1 MPTTR
6 PFAYNTG
13 STIVGTIQIGDLAIG
28 VDPLN
33 YAGGVG
39 GVQWW
44 GGPDEDLGYVIAH
57 TVPSGTQPTQVPD
70 DAITLSTTYKGV
82 DISVTNN
89 NQTAAQLFG
98 YQQSVLGETIISG
111 TNKVMF
117 SVLCNLLEPST
128 LIGSH
133 VIGVGTTSMNYQ
145 GDPYGGYPGNDIYS
159 IGFSDD
165 GNYYYN
171 GSVVASGLP
180 TWTDGDTIDI
190 AISHGQYWW
199 VRVNGGDWNN
209 NPSANPTTLANGLT
223 MNGLTNFYPV
233 LCPSYQGI
241 MTVLNYP
248 KYGVPSEYNFLGNVS
263 AYLGFWRSDFLTES
277 SFIGL
282 AEYVSV
288 QHGDPQ
294 TFITGA
300 SAKTWLNNN
309 GYWTSYDEIIPIVYL
324 DAGNNLSYSG
334 SGSIWYDLEG
344 VSNNA
349 TLINTP
355 TYSSNYSG
363 ILSFDD
369 VSSEYSTIPDIG
381 DLNTWTVEVWFRLS
395 SSITSKVSSL
405 VTNQFNGVNKLN
417 FSIGT
422 NNAPSSYNLVVG
434 FYDGA
439 WRNTTGFAPSLNT
452 WYQVVGT
459 YDGSVLRQYVNGVAS
474 GGTLNYV
481 GTPQSGG
488 EVRLM
493 RRWDSTVTSGNLI
506 DGDLSIVK
514 IYNTS
519 LDSTQVLN
527 NYNENAARFI
537 DPTPTPTPTT
547 TITPTVTVT
556 PTITPTVTVTPTIT
570 PTITPSI
577 TRTITPTPS
586 ITPSPSTSVVFSQTF
601 TSGVAPGSTIE
612 NAWTTFRG
620 QLTGTYTKFDFTS
633 SNGQGYTGIT
643 DAVKVQQ
650 IANALRTGTTG
661 ITFATTISGVTWNVG
676 CCTCRNGG
684 ALNGAVEFA
693 NVGLCSGSSTAALR
707 PFINNNNWGGI
718 GSTVGAA
725 TQTLTLRFY

>member
-13 STIVGTIQIGDLAIG
+13 STIVGTLQIGDLAIG
-28 VDPLN
+28 VDPLD
-33 YAGGVG
+33 YSGGVG

-44 GGPDEDLGYVIAH
+44 MGPDEDLGYVIAH
-57 TVPSGTQPTQVPD
+57 PTPDGSQPNP
-70 DAITLSTTYKGV
+70 
-82 DISVTNN
+82 
-89 NQTAAQLFG
+89 
-98 YQQSVLGETIISG
+98 LG
-111 TNKVMF
+111 M
-117 SVLCNLLEPST
+117 P
-128 LIGSH
+128 
-133 VIGVGTTSMNYQ
+133 
-145 GDPYGGYPGNDIYS
+145 
-159 IGFSDD
+159 
-165 GNYYYN
+165 
-171 GSVVASGLP
+171 
-180 TWTDGDTIDI
+180 
-190 AISHGQYWW
+190 
-199 VRVNGGDWNN
+199 
-209 NPSANPTTLANGLT
+209 
-223 MNGLTNFYPV
+223 
-233 LCPSYQGI
+233 
-241 MTVLNYP
+241 
-248 KYGVPSEYNFLGNVS
+248 
-263 AYLGFWRSDFLTES
+263 AYLGFWRSEFLTES

-282 AEYVSV
+282 AEYVSN
-288 QHGDPQ
+288 QHGSPQ
-294 TFITGA
+294 TFNDGD

-309 GYWTSYDEIIPIVYL
+309 GYWTSYDEITPIIYL

-349 TLINTP
+349 TLVNTP

-369 VSSEYSTIPDIG
+369 ASSEYATISDIG

-395 SSITSKVSSL
+395 SALTGKVSSL
-405 VTNQFNGVNKLN
+405 VSNQFNLATKLN

-422 NNAPSSYNLVVG
+422 NNAPSNYNLAVG

-439 WRNTTGFAPSLNT
+439 WRTTTGFIPELNT

-459 YDGSVLRQYVNGVAS
+459 YDGSVIRQYVNGVAS

-481 GTPQSGG
+481 GIPQSGG
-488 EVRLM
+488 EIRLM
-493 RRWDSTVTSGNLI
+493 RRWDGTVTSGNLI
-506 DGDLSIVK
+506 DGDLSIIK
-514 IYNTS
+514 IYNIA

-527 NYNENAARFI
+527 NYNENVARYV

-547 TITPTVTVT
+547 TPT

-570 PTITPSI
+570 P
-577 TRTITPTPS
+577 
-586 ITPSPSTSVVFSQTF
+586 SPSTSVIFSQTF

-612 NAWTTFRG
+612 NAWTTFRSE
-620 QLTGTYTKFDFTS
+620 LTGTYTKFDFTS

-684 ALNGAVEFA
+684 AINGAVEFA
-693 NVGLCSGSSTAALR
+693 NIALCSGSSTAALR

-718 GSTVGAA
+718 GITVGAA

>member
-57 TVPSGTQPTQVPD
+57 PTPDGSQP
-70 DAITLSTTYKGV
+70 
-82 DISVTNN
+82 
-89 NQTAAQLFG
+89 NQ
-98 YQQSVLGETIISG
+98 LGI
-111 TNKVMF
+111 
-117 SVLCNLLEPST
+117 P
-128 LIGSH
+128 
-133 VIGVGTTSMNYQ
+133 
-145 GDPYGGYPGNDIYS
+145 
-159 IGFSDD
+159 
-165 GNYYYN
+165 
-171 GSVVASGLP
+171 
-180 TWTDGDTIDI
+180 
-190 AISHGQYWW
+190 
-199 VRVNGGDWNN
+199 
-209 NPSANPTTLANGLT
+209 
-223 MNGLTNFYPV
+223 
-233 LCPSYQGI
+233 
-241 MTVLNYP
+241 
-248 KYGVPSEYNFLGNVS
+248 
-263 AYLGFWRSDFLTES
+263 AYLGFWRSELLNES
-277 SFIGL
+277 SFIKIS
-282 AEYVSV
+282 EYVSV
-288 QHGDPQ
+288 QHGSPQ
-294 TFITGA
+294 IFNSGN

-309 GYWTSYDEIIPIVYL
+309 GYWTSYDEITPIVYL

-344 VSNNA
+344 ASNNA

-355 TYSSNYSG
+355 TYSSSYSG

-369 VSSEYSTIPDIG
+369 ASSEYATIPNIG

-395 SSITSKVSSL
+395 SSLNGKVSSL
-405 VTNQFNGVNKLN
+405 VTNQYNLSTKLN
-417 FSIGT
+417 FSVGT

-434 FYDGA
+434 FFDGA
-439 WRNTTGFAPSLNT
+439 WRNTTGFVPSLNT

-459 YDGSVLRQYVNGVAS
+459 YDGSVIRQYVNGVAS

-514 IYNTS
+514 IYNTA

-556 PTITPTVTVTPTIT
+556 PTVTPTL
-570 PTITPSI
+570 TPSSAGGII
-577 TRTITPTPS
+577 TSNLVMELEGSSYTSGTWTDESGNGNNATINGATWSSTDGGIFDLDGLNDTISIAHNSNLSLTTTGQRTIQVWVKFDTLPALNTQGQPVFGKLSSSFSFDGYWGGLYSNTANVRCVTNGAS
-586 ITPSPSTSVVFSQTF
+586 IQRVSTSTLTVT
-601 TSGVAPGSTIE
+601 
-612 NAWTTFRG
+612 
-620 QLTGTYTKFDFTS
+620 TGTWYLYTFISQITS
-633 SNGQGYTGIT
+633 TSNTTKVYINETEYITTAHGSDTISETNPLYLGFIGTGVSSPYLDGKIG
-643 DAVKVQQ
+643 ACYFY
-650 IANALRTGTTG
+650 TTG
-661 ITFATTISGVTWNVG
+661 LSAANISTNFNATKS
-676 CCTCRNGG
+676 RY
-684 ALNGAVEFA
+684 
-693 NVGLCSGSSTAALR
+693 GL
-707 PFINNNNWGGI
+707 
-718 GSTVGAA
+718 
-725 TQTLTLRFY
+725 

>member
-13 STIVGTIQIGDLAIG
+13 STIVGTLQVGDLAIG

-57 TVPSGTQPTQVPD
+57 PTPDGSQP
-70 DAITLSTTYKGV
+70 
-82 DISVTNN
+82 
-89 NQTAAQLFG
+89 NQ
-98 YQQSVLGETIISG
+98 LGI
-111 TNKVMF
+111 
-117 SVLCNLLEPST
+117 P
-128 LIGSH
+128 
-133 VIGVGTTSMNYQ
+133 
-145 GDPYGGYPGNDIYS
+145 
-159 IGFSDD
+159 
-165 GNYYYN
+165 
-171 GSVVASGLP
+171 
-180 TWTDGDTIDI
+180 
-190 AISHGQYWW
+190 
-199 VRVNGGDWNN
+199 
-209 NPSANPTTLANGLT
+209 
-223 MNGLTNFYPV
+223 
-233 LCPSYQGI
+233 
-241 MTVLNYP
+241 
-248 KYGVPSEYNFLGNVS
+248 
-263 AYLGFWRSDFLTES
+263 AYLGFWRSEFLTEV

-282 AEYVSV
+282 AEIVSN
-288 QHGDPQ
+288 QHGSPQ
-294 TFITGA
+294 TFNTGD

-537 DPTPTPTPTT
+537 DPTPTPT
-547 TITPTVTVT
+547 IT
-556 PTITPTVTVTPTIT
+556 PTITPTNTQTPT

-577 TRTITPTPS
+577 TQTITPTPTKTP
-586 ITPSPSTSVVFSQTF
+586 TPSPTASYIYYRWQITQSKISPPNGNCVQSAEFVFRLNGVDQSMAGVTVTNPSGNNPPGEEPPKLVDGNLNTKGLDLNFVSNGNITNFIFQF
-601 TSGVAPGSTIE
+601 TSAKTFNGYRWATANDEEGRDPKSWTIAGSNNGST
-612 NAWTTFRG
+612 WTT
-620 QLTGTYTKFDFTS
+620 LHTVNNFT
-633 SNGQGYTGIT
+633 
-643 DAVKVQQ
+643 
-650 IANALRTGTTG
+650 
-661 ITFATTISGVTWNVG
+661 ATTT
-676 CCTCRNGG
+676 RNTYQ
-684 ALNGAVEFA
+684 
-693 NVGLCSGSSTAALR
+693 TA
-707 PFINNNNWGGI
+707 
-718 GSTVGAA
+718 
-725 TQTLTLRFY
+725 QTY

>member
-13 STIVGTIQIGDLAIG
+13 STIVGTLQVGDLAIG

-57 TVPSGTQPTQVPD
+57 PTPDGSQP
-70 DAITLSTTYKGV
+70 
-82 DISVTNN
+82 
-89 NQTAAQLFG
+89 NQ
-98 YQQSVLGETIISG
+98 LGI
-111 TNKVMF
+111 
-117 SVLCNLLEPST
+117 P
-128 LIGSH
+128 
-133 VIGVGTTSMNYQ
+133 
-145 GDPYGGYPGNDIYS
+145 
-159 IGFSDD
+159 
-165 GNYYYN
+165 
-171 GSVVASGLP
+171 
-180 TWTDGDTIDI
+180 
-190 AISHGQYWW
+190 
-199 VRVNGGDWNN
+199 
-209 NPSANPTTLANGLT
+209 
-223 MNGLTNFYPV
+223 
-233 LCPSYQGI
+233 
-241 MTVLNYP
+241 
-248 KYGVPSEYNFLGNVS
+248 
-263 AYLGFWRSDFLTES
+263 AYLGFWRSEFLTEV

-282 AEYVSV
+282 AEIVSN
-288 QHGDPQ
+288 QHGSPQ
-294 TFITGA
+294 TFNTGD

-537 DPTPTPTPTT
+537 DPTPTT